1 MRRRSVPSAI
11 FCFVTGPS
19 PYRTSTAKETML
31 QTIWLALDTT
41 SFLEFICFLF
51 LIVISSTLFVVT
63 V

>member
-19 PYRTSTAKETML
+19 LYRTSTTKETML

-41 SFLEFICFLF
+41 SFLEFI
-51 LIVISSTLFVVT
+51 
-63 V
+63 